1 MALHSSPFQAR
12 NSSRSRRNEDSPSR
26 QLQFELERAFSQIHL
41 QEVERQKLHAYQR
54 RQQCEELDAKES
66 AKAEAHRAELNV
78 ATAQHEIVRQQAEAV
93 LQAYLKQE
101 EEERRRREEERRRQ
115 EEEARRRHEE
125 EQARKRAEQER
136 KEREERERREREQRA
151 REEAERYAINER
163 QKAEAQKAEAEAEAN
178 KRKEEETARRKQQE
192 EQAKAEQE
200 ARTKKVEA
208 AATASAP
215 IPPRS
220 VAPTP
225 VSSKSSTTEAE
236 HQNYLAIHK
245 KLKRFR
251 SEFWEKVKKDPSLK
265 PHVGDMRR
273 AIKTS
278 VGQLTDDKVGNKKA
292 HDRVRL
298 TLHKAL
304 NEVPS
309 PPVPVSDYLPAHL
322 SLHDGGETTVPS
334 LVLYLLSMFSKAII
348 NAFVGEC
355 AVNSKAGEPI
365 GTLVA
370 QIFSMPELQFSR
382 RVAAGSAPSSES
394 LISILMCK
402 FHASAPALFG
412 VYGPETTSGG
422 RRRIGWR
429 LDEISDGKKAFVT
442 ENKHYDRQTGLG
454 IGYASIALRN
464 FSRTRF
470 SNPWPPIHFWSSLA
484 HIVNTPS
491 SEVQTTHL
499 ILLKSMLENNAIDRF
514 VLFFGAAAIAALRQ
528 ALIEFPRTL
537 PREMQ
542 EKPISKA
549 LGLMIDAWKTEKH
562 FRLD

>member
-12 NSSRSRRNEDSPSR
+12 NSPRSRRNEDSPSR

-54 RQQCEELDAKES
+54 RQQCEELDAKEH

-151 REEAERYAINER
+151 KDEAERRAIGVK
-163 QKAEAQKAEAEAEAN
+163 QKAEAQKVELEAAR
-178 KRKEEETARRKQQE
+178 RKEEETAQRRRQE
-192 EQAKAEQE
+192 KQAKAEEE
-200 ARTKKVEA
+200 AREKKVKA
-208 AATASAP
+208 AAAASAP
-215 IPPRS
+215 TPAKT
-220 VAPTP
+220 VAQTP
-225 VSSKSSTTEAE
+225 ASGKSSATEAE

-245 KLKRFR
+245 KLKTFR
-251 SEFWEKVKKDPSLK
+251 TGFWEKVKKDPTLK

-273 AIKTS
+273 AMKTS

-292 HDRVRL
+292 HDRVRS

-309 PPVPVSDYLPAHL
+309 PPVSVSDYLPAHL
-322 SLHDGGETTVPS
+322 SLQDGGETTIPS

-382 RVAAGSAPSSES
+382 RVPAGNTQTSES

-412 VYGPETTSGG
+412 VYGPETTSAG

-429 LDEISDGKKAFVT
+429 LDEISDGKKGFVT

-470 SNPWPPIHFWSSLA
+470 NNPWPPVHFWASLA
-484 HIVNTPS
+484 HIVNTPP

-499 ILLKSMLENNAIDRF
+499 ILLKSMLENNAVDRF

-528 ALIEFPRTL
+528 ALVEFPRIL

-549 LGLMIDAWKTEKH
+549 LALMIDAWKTEKH
-562 FRLD
+562 FHID